1 MDVPTDTTI
10 FDASGIDM
18 LVAAIVETVSR
29 IPPDEN
35 VFSLGQALAPR
46 RPYARIHFCSR
57 GRGRGRS
64 SGRSSRSDTDEDQ
77 KEDETEE
84 GPSIVWAPR
93 DWSQPPASG
102 YIRILHEPTQSLHA
116 CLQDWWMRDRTLMEW
131 LTDMQKLEADLS
143 GNTIAAAISPP
154 NYAAS
159 VRELFYNNQRQR
171 WLARWAIQRW
181 RYGIWKRCKSQCAV
195 DLIEMN
201 PVAERDA
208 VYLMDTRVRCVYCFH
223 HRDIFHNLLSNLS
236 MADEMF
242 PTPRVPTNPWT
253 NAPLT
258 LAQTISVCQQ
268 LMAAW
273 GRIGR
278 APTVLFAAFCA
289 AGYDVVRLR
298 TEHSS
303 LLAQEAIRS
312 YFKDLTEDT
321 QPVVYDTMMQIFAE
335 MGLNVSPIAV
345 RRWLREGTPTTQH
358 RAWLHFVR
366 DYTLYINLHVQV
378 RPDWVDED
386 AINRDAARLLA
397 ATQAY
402 FPNTVSARVRNLRL
416 RADELR
422 SGPVG
427 SAELAP
433 LTMTIPLSLQM
444 LDISGSSAMEMDLA
458 LQLIQSALFRM

>member
-1 MDVPTDTTI
+1 MDINSYVLDVSSS
-10 FDASGIDM
+10 DGMDM
-18 LVAAIVETVSR
+18 LVAASAADAEANI
-29 IPPDEN
+29 
-35 VFSLGQALAPR
+35 FSLGQALAPR
-46 RPYARIHFCSR
+46 QLRDRPRIRFR
-57 GRGRGRS
+57 GR
-64 SGRSSRSDTDEDQ
+64 RSDDEDQ
-77 KEDETEE
+77 KEEE
-84 GPSIVWAPR
+84 GEIRENILVWAPR
-93 DWSQPPASG
+93 DWSQPPAPE
-102 YIRILHEPTQSLHA
+102 YIRVLHEPDQSLHM
-116 CLQDWWMRDRTLMEW
+116 CLQDWWARDRTLTEW
-131 LTDMQKLEADLS
+131 LADMQKLEADLS
-143 GNTIAAAISPP
+143 CNTIAAAISPP
-154 NYAAS
+154 GYAAS
-159 VRELFYNNQRQR
+159 VRGLFLANQRKR

-181 RYGIWKRCKSQCAV
+181 RYGIWKRRAQCAV

-201 PVAERDA
+201 PVGERDA

-223 HRDIFHNLLSNLS
+223 RRDIFNNLLSNLS

-253 NAPLT
+253 NARLT
-258 LAQTISVCQQ
+258 QAQTISVCQQ

-273 GRIGR
+273 GRAGR

-289 AGYDVVRLR
+289 AGYDVNRLR

-345 RRWLREGTPTTQH
+345 RRWLRERPQTAQH
-358 RAWLHFVR
+358 RAWLQFVR

-386 AINRDAARLLA
+386 AIHRDAARLLA
-397 ATQAY
+397 ATQSQ
-402 FPNTVSARVRNLRL
+402 FPDTVSARVRNLRL
-416 RADELR
+416 RAEELR
-422 SGPVG
+422 TGPAGPVG
-427 SAELAP
+427 LLGLP
-433 LTMTIPLSLQM
+433 LTMTVPLSLQT
-444 LDISGSSAMEMDLA
+444 LDASGSVMEMDLA